1 MMKRVWQRNQ
11 LDQSKNSRLV
21 TVKIM
26 QAKSEIDICHLK
38 LKASRLHCVCCLG
51 GTDNVDD

>member
-26 QAKSEIDICHLK
+26 QAKSEIDLCHLK
-38 LKASRLHCVCCLG
+38 LKASRFHCVCLLG
-51 GTDNVDD
+51 GTDDVDD